1 MSGLLNTLLRTV
13 VLDDDAYRE
22 WKERPNLFLRG
33 ILLIVVVSLVAGL
46 VTFGVNLVSGVR
58 PVDMAKVEQE
68 IRNSFEQQSRWNPA
82 YQDPEMRQMMEQM
95 MDVVIPMTKDLT
107 QVPSPLPRG
116 VRGFFE
122 ALGGWLSRALSAI
135 GGWLLY
141 GALVLVVANLLGGS
155 AKLPAFLGTVSLYA
169 IPGLLGLLTSLLGL
183 LGPLSC
189 LGGLLGLVAMVWS
202 IVVYVKATSVAT
214 GLDGGRA
221 VVAVFAPFVVL
232 LLVGILLAILVV
244 LWMAI
249 LF

>member
-202 IVVYVKATSVAT
+202 IVVYVKA
-214 GLDGGRA
+214 
-221 VVAVFAPFVVL
+221 VVAVFAPCVVL